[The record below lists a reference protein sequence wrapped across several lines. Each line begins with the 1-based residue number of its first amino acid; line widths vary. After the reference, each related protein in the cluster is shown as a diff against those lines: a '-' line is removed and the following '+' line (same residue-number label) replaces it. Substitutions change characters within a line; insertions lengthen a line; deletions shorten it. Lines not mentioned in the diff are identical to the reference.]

1 MGRLGIKSFVL
12 AKGACRDA
20 QANGIEPLSVAH
32 AVWPAASQLATNP
45 VPRRIIHSLVYLD
58 CACIRCD
65 AMRCDAARTHP
76 TCVPFH
82 ARGCWGGSGL
92 LVRSLGAMTCARAS
106 ACAFPSTQH
115 SSSLHPPP
123 CCGLLFH
130 CDIGC
135 KAQFEAWANH
145 RRTSPELAVRS
156 QRMDSQI
163 SRPRAR
169 LLIGPRSKLGY
180 STRGARRPVHGL
192 QHRHPSPCP
201 AALDRAK
208 PS

>member
-76 TCVPFH
+76 T
-82 ARGCWGGSGL
+82 
-92 LVRSLGAMTCARAS
+92 
-106 ACAFPSTQH
+106 FPSTPEGAGEAAACLSAH
-115 SSSLHPPP
+115 SAP
-123 CCGLLFH
+123 
-130 CDIGC
+130 
-135 KAQFEAWANH
+135 
-145 RRTSPELAVRS
+145 
-156 QRMDSQI
+156 
-163 SRPRAR
+163 
-169 LLIGPRSKLGY
+169 
-180 STRGARRPVHGL
+180 
-192 QHRHPSPCP
+192 
-201 AALDRAK
+201 
-208 PS
+208 